1 VRSVFR
7 ILRRAAAVAAGA
19 ALAGAVL
26 APSAHAD
33 IATFPDVGG
42 HITSVRVSHGP
53 ATIGVTAYDAE
64 MTFGTY
70 YEFWL
75 DTNPSDPGAEYRV
88 DVLPNSEVLPLMKV
102 ANFNSPG
109 IKVKCDGLRVL
120 ADASDGDETPFAKI
134 IVPRSCMG
142 TPSQVRVSVVGFYD
156 ENPDVVDWA
165 PGGERFYPWVNR

>member
-1 VRSVFR
+1 MFR
-7 ILRRAAAVAAGA
+7 ILRRATAVAAGA
-19 ALAGAVL
+19 VFAGAAL

-33 IATFPDVGG
+33 IVTFPDVGG

-53 ATIGVTAYDAE
+53 KTVGVTANDAE
-64 MTFGTY
+64 MTFGTF

-88 DVLPNSEVLPLMKV
+88 DVIPNAEVLPLMKV
-102 ANFNSPG
+102 ANFDSPG

-134 IVPRSCMG
+134 IVPRSCLG
-142 TPSQVRVSVVGFYD
+142 TPSRVRVSVVGFYD
-156 ENPDVVDWA
+156 EDPDIVDWA
-165 PGGERFYPWVNR
+165 PGEERFYPWVNR